1 MGLISRVSSR
11 TYRFQKKM
19 SDTQENWAEEAPAAE
34 EEFPIEEMAV
44 EEDANEPKMFGKW
57 DLTEVKCMDMALA
70 NYIKFDKS
78 NGRYLAH
85 NSTRVNKTRFKKAQM
100 HIVERL
106 VNALMQKGRNNGKK
120 MLSMRIVKHTFEIIH
135 VMTGENPVQICVSA
149 IMNGGPR
156 EIPLESV
163 ELVPYD
169 DKLAM
174 FLQ

>member
-1 MGLISRVSSR
+1 MA
-11 TYRFQKKM
+11 TE
-19 SDTQENWAEEAPAAE
+19 ENWAEEVAVAEPAVEETQDWGAE
-34 EEFPIEEMAV
+34 ELAV

-70 NYIKFDKS
+70 DYIKFDKS

-156 EIPLESV
+156 EDSTRIGRAGSV
-163 ELVPYD
+163 QKIL
-169 DKLAM
+169 KL
-174 FLQ
+174 FLFIRIH